1 MDNNTSPNGIPILK
15 ADNYAEWS
23 IKLSAA
29 VMKKANINIM
39 LGTLPMPQ
47 LDATLSNAQEVLD
60 WQKHAGIAAG
70 YILESISQEARIHC
84 TNLLDGPLM
93 WSQLKAVYSRTTSAS
108 RITRLEKLMEGQQG
122 PDESISALI
131 ARLSERWQAFVESQ
145 GTGFTLN
152 ELNEELFC
160 WTLIRQLDPTK
171 YQDLR
176 FSLIKDKALTKNS
189 AISMATTIESGLL
202 AVTSP
207 FDLAF
212 NARSGPS
219 SGAPSPSV
227 KAPCKWCIG
236 KQRHA
241 EALKHTLE
249 QCTGL
254 EASIQHMASKNSNTN
269 KQPSKPKQQSAA
281 KPAVEEF
288 AGKTQEQRQV

>member
-1 MDNNTSPNGIPILK
+1 MQSGL
-15 ADNYAEWS
+15 S
-23 IKLSAA
+23 KLSAA
-29 VMKKANINIM
+29 VMKKANINVM
-39 LGTLPMPQ
+39 LGTVSMPQ
-47 LDATLSNAQEVLD
+47 LDADLSNAQQVHD
-60 WQKHAGIAAG
+60 WQRNASIAVG
-70 YILESISQEARIHC
+70 YILGSSAQKLEFMSPTSLMVLSCGANPRQSTLALPQLLASQGLRSS
-84 TNLLDGPLM
+84 
-93 WSQLKAVYSRTTSAS
+93 WKAS
-108 RITRLEKLMEGQQG
+108 R
-122 PDESISALI
+122 
-131 ARLSERWQAFVESQ
+131 
-145 GTGFTLN
+145 
-152 ELNEELFC
+152 
-160 WTLIRQLDPTK
+160 LDPTK
-171 YQDLR
+171 DLH

-189 AISMATTIESGLL
+189 AISMATTVESGLL

-254 EASIQHMASKNSNTN
+254 EASIQHMVSKNSNTN

-288 AGKTQEQRQV
+288 AGKASSSDSFSSSPADNYWIPDSGATSYSSG

>member
-1 MDNNTSPNGIPILK
+1 MDNNIFSQEIPTLQ
-15 ADNYAEWS
+15 ANNYAEWS
-23 IKLSAA
+23 MKLSAA
-29 VMKKANINIM
+29 VMKKANINVM
-39 LGTLPMPQ
+39 LGTVSMPQ
-47 LDATLSNAQEVLD
+47 LEADLSNAQ
-60 WQKHAGIAAG
+60 Q
-70 YILESISQEARIHC
+70 
-84 TNLLDGPLM
+84 LDGPLM

-122 PDESISALI
+122 
-131 ARLSERWQAFVESQ
+131 
-145 GTGFTLN
+145 TGFTLN

-160 WTLIRQLDPTK
+160 WTLIHQLDPTK

-189 AISMATTIESGLL
+189 AISMVTTIESGLL

-219 SGAPSPSV
+219 SGAHSPSV
-227 KAPCKWCIG
+227 KSPCKWCIG

-254 EASIQHMASKNSNTN
+254 EASIQHMVSKGSNNN
-269 KQPSKPKQQSAA
+269 KQPSKPKQSAA

-288 AGKTQEQRQV
+288 SKFIQFLLFLTS